1 MKSPM
6 LRFIATIV
14 LATMGVLTGDTS
26 GNACLFPWFGC
37 GGSPCGAGY
46 CGGYYRPTYAAYY
59 PTGPYYSPCCGGG
72 CSSGCA
78 PSCGS
83 CCGATYPSC
92 NLGCCPVAS
101 SCSPWGCPVSGCCGT
116 VSGCCGAGAPG
127 SSCAAGPSSAGP
139 SPPPAAHPPGTDGKF
154 QPRSYEPPPGTD
166 TDRPANPKTTGAAQP
181 APGTDPAYEKPRP
194 SGPDASPTPQPY
206 KRNNN
211 PGAEGPS
218 SATSDGK
225 SADVPQTFAPPA
237 PPKATSDQQKKS
249 DPADGNQLF
258 DAKKPTAPPETP
270 PPSGKKAPMP
280 KDLNDPKATDLEPS
294 GPALQLQDRPT
305 WHVTAMRQPVVVGV
319 KTAAAPVPERITSTS
334 AEWVLLPV
342 DTRLARE

>member
-1 MKSPM
+1 MKRPM

-37 GGSPCGAGY
+37 GGSPCGTGY

-59 PTGPYYSPCCGGG
+59 PMGPYYSPCCGGG

-83 CCGATYPSC
+83 CCGASYSSC

-101 SCSPWGCPVSGCCGT
+101 SCSPWGCPAQGCCGT
-116 VSGCCGAGAPG
+116 VSGGCGACATG
-127 SSCAAGPSSAGP
+127 SGCSAGPSGAGP
-139 SPPPAAHPPGTDGKF
+139 SPPPAAHPPGSDSNFK
-154 QPRSYEPPPGTD
+154 PRSYEPQPGPD
-166 TDRPANPKTTGAAQP
+166 TDRPANPKTTQSSPPTDGGGFQNPMPGGSDTTP
-181 APGTDPAYEKPRP
+181 APKQFKRDSKATGDGAPA
-194 SGPDASPTPQPY
+194 
-206 KRNNN
+206 
-211 PGAEGPS
+211 
-218 SATSDGK
+218 
-225 SADVPQTFAPPA
+225 APPDTKAGNVTPTFGNDA
-237 PPKATSDQQKKS
+237 PPKSTSDQPKNS
-249 DPADGNQLF
+249 DPADGKQLF
-258 DAKKPTAPPETP
+258 DAKKPVTSPGTP
-270 PPSGKKAPMP
+270 PQSGKKAPMP
-280 KDLNDPKATDLEPS
+280 KDLNEPKATDLEPS
-294 GPALQLQDRPT
+294 GPALQLQDRAT
-305 WHVTAMRQPVVVGV
+305 WHVTAMRRPVVVGV